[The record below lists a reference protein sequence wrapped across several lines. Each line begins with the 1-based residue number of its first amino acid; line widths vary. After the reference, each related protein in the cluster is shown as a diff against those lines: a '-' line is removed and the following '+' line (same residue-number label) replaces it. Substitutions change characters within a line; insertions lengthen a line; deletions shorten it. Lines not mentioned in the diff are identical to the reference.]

1 MEISLSGSVHVFPDI
16 NALSRAAA
24 RLFKAI
30 ADTSI
35 DRKGSCRAAISGGST
50 PKKLF
55 SLFAAEYGKN
65 IAWKNV
71 YIFWADE
78 RCVPEGEDESNYKHA
93 DMLWISKVSIPKTN
107 IYRIQGDNDP
117 EEEAQRYEQSMKKA
131 FNTQDIPL
139 FDVILLGMGG
149 DGHTASLFPESES
162 LAEDSRLVIPV
173 YDKKL
178 KHNRITMTLPVLN
191 NARHIMFLISGRS
204 KARVLSEI
212 IEDPDK
218 KQHYPAGMI
227 QAVHGDIRWL
237 VDSEAASLLTNRTVA
252 NYEQL

>member
-1 MEISLSGSVHVFPDI
+1 MEISLSGSVFVFPDM

-24 RLFKAI
+24 RLFKTI

-35 DRKGSCRAAISGGST
+35 DTKGSCRAAISGGST

-65 IAWKNV
+65 IDWKNV
-71 YIFWADE
+71 YIFWVDE
-78 RCVPEGEDESNYKHA
+78 RCVPEEEDESNYKHA
-93 DMLWISKVSIPKTN
+93 EMLWLSAVSIPKTN
-107 IYRIQGDNDP
+107 IYRIQGENNP

-149 DGHTASLFPESES
+149 DGHTASLFPESEA
-162 LAEDSRLVIPV
+162 LAEDSRLIIPV

-218 KQHYPAGMI
+218 RQHYPAGMI
-227 QAVHGDIRWL
+227 QAIHGDIRWL

-252 NYEQL
+252 NYE